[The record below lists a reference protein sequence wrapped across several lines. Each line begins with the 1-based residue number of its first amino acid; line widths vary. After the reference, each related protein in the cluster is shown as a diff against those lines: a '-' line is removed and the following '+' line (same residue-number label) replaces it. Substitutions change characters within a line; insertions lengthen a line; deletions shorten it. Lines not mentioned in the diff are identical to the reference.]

1 MGARPPARHRGGMKI
16 KDIMTP
22 RAQCVAPATTLA
34 EAARMMR
41 EIDVGALPVCDN
53 DRLSGMI
60 TDRDIV
66 LRGVA
71 EKVDPATTE
80 VRAVMTPGIA
90 YVFEDQEV
98 AEAARIMEER
108 QVRRLPVLNRE
119 KRLVGIVALGDM
131 AVDAGTEISG
141 EALREISEP
150 SQPQR

>member
-1 MGARPPARHRGGMKI
+1 MKI

-22 RAQCVAPATTLA
+22 KARCVAPATTLA
-34 EAARMMR
+34 DAARLMR

-53 DRLSGMI
+53 DRLSGMV

-66 LRGVA
+66 VRGVA

-80 VRAVMTPGIA
+80 VRAVMTPGVS

-108 QVRRLPVLNRE
+108 QIRRLPVLNSD

-131 AVDAGTEISG
+131 ATEAGTELSG

-150 SQPQR
+150 PPQSI

>member
-1 MGARPPARHRGGMKI
+1 MKI

-22 RAQCVAPATTLA
+22 KARCVAPATTLSD
-34 EAARMMR
+34 AARLMR
-41 EIDVGALPVCDN
+41 EIDVGSLPVCDN
-53 DRLSGMI
+53 DRLSGMV

-66 LRGVA
+66 VRGVA

-80 VRAVMTPGIA
+80 VRAVMTPGVS

-108 QVRRLPVLNRE
+108 QIRRLPVVDTD
-119 KRLVGIVALGDM
+119 KRLVGIVALADL
-131 AVDAGTEISG
+131 ATEAGSELSG

-150 SQPQR
+150 PQHAI

>member
-1 MGARPPARHRGGMKI
+1 MKKAR
-16 KDIMTP
+16 DVMTP
-22 RAQCVAPATTLA
+22 NPDHVRTDATVA
-34 EAARMMR
+34 EAARKMR
-41 EIDVGALPVCDN
+41 DLDVGALPVCDN